1 MTEDT
6 QPANSPKPEK
16 GSNVAR
22 TEAQLKQVADMHQ
35 ITTARRSLFSDAW
48 FRLIRNKA
56 SVISMVII
64 GVFVLIAIFAN
75 VLAPMNPL
83 EMHSGKSFLPPVFV
97 KIGPTG
103 DAPDPR
109 FLLGT
114 DTLGRDVLSRA
125 IYGARV
131 SMVVGIVP
139 LVIIMIVGVMLGLFA
154 GYAGG
159 SVDNLLMR
167 FTDVVYAF
175 PDLLFFIIV
184 MMALRETWIGQLF
197 NGLFLLFGA
206 LAIIGWTGV
215 ARIVRGSVLSLK
227 EKEFIEAA
235 RCIGARDSRIMF
247 GHILPNSLSPLIIT
261 AAFAI
266 PGFIIAEATLGYLGL
281 GMVPSTTPTD
291 IFITSWGTMMT
302 EGQSAINAQPWL
314 MLTPAIFI
322 SLVVMAFTFIGDG
335 LRDAL
340 DPRLQG
346 TQ

>member
-1 MTEDT
+1 MTET
-6 QPANSPKPEK
+6 TSPIKPKQPSK
-16 GSNVAR
+16 VAR
-22 TEAQLKQVADMHQ
+22 TEAELKHIADMHQ
-35 ITTARRSLFSDAW
+35 ITTPRRSLLSDAW

-56 SVISMVII
+56 SVISM
-64 GVFVLIAIFAN
+64 GVLAVFFFIAIFAN
-75 VLAPMNPL
+75 VIVPMNPL
-83 EMHSGKSFLPPVFV
+83 QMNSGKGLLPPAWYT
-97 KIGPTG
+97 IGPTG

-131 SMVVGIVP
+131 SMVVGFVP
-139 LVIIMIVGVMLGLFA
+139 LIIIMIIGVTIGLIS

-159 SVDNLLMR
+159 WADNLLMR
-167 FTDVVYAF
+167 LTDVVYAF
-175 PDLLFFIIV
+175 PELLFFIIV
-184 MMALRETWIGQLF
+184 MIALRDTWIGGLF
-197 NGLFLLFGA
+197 NGLFLVFGA

-235 RCIGARDSRIMF
+235 HCIGARDSRIMF
-247 GHILPNSLSPLIIT
+247 NHILPNSLSPLIIT

-266 PGFIIAEATLGYLGL
+266 PGFIIYEATLGFLGL
-281 GMVPSTTPTD
+281 GMVPSTNPND
-291 IFITSWGTMMT
+291 VFITSWGTMMT

-314 MLTPAIFI
+314 LLTPAIFI